1 MRNEYNNS
9 SFERNIKNLKDT
21 IDKLRIENNKLKVNN
36 KEILYLKEIIKKL
49 KREKLDMSQ
58 KIIDYESESSFN
70 KLRKG
75 NKDDTLLYN
84 PRYSKTKFKLNLEK
98 SFFSFSI
105 LGIKNKVN
113 IYNNQD
119 NFEEIAVL
127 KNELIKKEE
136 IISLLKSNKK
146 GYKPVIINNFSI
158 NSSCSSSQ
166 INSKAN
172 SAKKYMTFKNDNI
185 KNAFNNNSVFAN
197 YMKPKILNKIT
208 STFSWKEE
216 SHLKYKAKKSKNN
229 TPYEDGDSHRSLEKN
244 IFKEIQNILEEK
256 RNFILKTLTTEN
268 FSFDLLSSKENKQNK
283 NMEDNYVIDIKG
295 LDDID
300 HLIEIIKG
308 RRIKVQKIK
317 KYFEDKLIIF

>member
-1 MRNEYNNS
+1 MKNDYNS
-9 SFERNIKNLKDT
+9 SLYERNIKNLKDT
-21 IDKLRIENNKLKVNN
+21 INKLRIENKKLKINN

-49 KREKLDMSQ
+49 KKEKLDMSQ
-58 KIIDYESESSFN
+58 KIIDYESESSFY

-75 NKDDTLLYN
+75 NKEDMLLYN
-84 PRYSKTKFKLNLEK
+84 PRYSKTKFKINLEK

-105 LGIKNKVN
+105 FGVKNKGN
-113 IYNNQD
+113 LSINQD
-119 NFEEIAVL
+119 KCEEIAIL

-136 IISLLKSNKK
+136 IISLMKSNKK

-158 NSSCSSSQ
+158 NSSSSTSQ

-185 KNAFNNNSVFAN
+185 KNSYNNNSVFAN
-197 YMKPKILNKIT
+197 YMKPKVLNKIT

-216 SHLKYKAKKSKNN
+216 SHLKSKTKKSKNN
-229 TPYEDGDSHRSLEKN
+229 TQYEDGDSHGSLEKN

-256 RNFILKTLTTEN
+256 RNFIIKTLTTEN
-268 FSFDLLSSKENKQNK
+268 FSFDLLSSKEDKK
-283 NMEDNYVIDIKG
+283 NNNSEDNFITGFQG

-300 HLIEIIKG
+300 QLIEIIKK
-308 RRIKVQKIK
+308 RKIKVQKIK
-317 KYFEDKLIIF
+317 KYFEDKLT